1 MRIGAEHRDACFA
14 QNIGNAF
21 YERRFGADDHQFNIV
36 LAYKIEHRIAIFNV
50 ERFDIGAQF
59 SGATIAWRDIDLAAT
74 RAFRQRP
81 GDRMLSAATA

>member
-1 MRIGAEHRDACFA
+1 MRIGAEYRNACFT

-21 YERRFGADDHQFNIV
+21 YERRFRADDHQFNIV
-36 LAYKIEHRIAIFNV
+36 LTHEIEHRVTVFDV

-59 SGATIAWRDIDLAAT
+59 SGAAIAWRDIDLAAT

-81 GDRMLSAATA
+81 GDRLLSAATA